1 MDRNPNYTIEKDI
14 NFIAERT
21 ANINVESVSL
31 FRRYDKPWMNR
42 KVRRVNLRLERTL
55 MGPGGTHIGVI
66 DSDYF
71 VRGDYTIHGLHLN
84 SQGKRKLT
92 HFIAERV
99 DSGHV
104 SGVNSIPVITC
115 ARASP
120 FLG

>member
-1 MDRNPNYTIEKDI
+1 LIIFYI

-21 ANINVESVSL
+21 ANTNVELVSF

-42 KVRRVNLRLERTL
+42 KIRIVNLRLERAL

-71 VRGDYTIHGLHLN
+71 VRGDYTTHGLHLN
-84 SQGKRKLT
+84 SQGKWKLT
-92 HFIAERV
+92 HLIAERV
-99 DSGHV
+99 YGGHV
-104 SGVNSIPVITC
+104 SGVSSIPVIIC
-115 ARASP
+115 ARALP